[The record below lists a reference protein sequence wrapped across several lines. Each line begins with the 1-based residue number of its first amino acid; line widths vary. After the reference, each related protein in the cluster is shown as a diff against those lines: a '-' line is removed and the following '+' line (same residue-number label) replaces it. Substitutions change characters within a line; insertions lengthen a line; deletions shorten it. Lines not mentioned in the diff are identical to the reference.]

1 MTHLKS
7 EPLHRSIVQQVLN
20 VSMENLLFASLDRSI
35 MIQINLALHALMVI
49 QAILKDHSLVKLVW
63 KVKYVDMVLKVAVKE
78 AISRI

>member
-7 EPLHRSIVQQVLN
+7 EPLNRSIVQQVLN

-35 MIQINLALHALMVI
+35 MKPINLAIHALMVI
-49 QAILKDHSLVKLVW
+49 QAILEDHSLVKLVW

-78 AISRI
+78 VISRI